1 MITAVCWKWGAL
13 FGPEYVNKLRAAL
26 ERHLHLEHRVVC
38 VTDDPQG
45 LDPRVR
51 VVPLPEGLRDTPRC
65 RRRMRIFSRDF
76 AAGLGARILSIDL
89 DVVLVGDITP
99 LVDRREPLVCW
110 RVGYAQVFSGS
121 FHLMAAGHLDGLWRA
136 YESDPEGYPRRVS
149 AEKVPSDQAMMN
161 AYLDGSP
168 RYPYKPGQHPVPCWT
183 EADGFVTYF
192 GQGYERLE
200 HLGVGPRRTT
210 LPDGARVVVLG
221 SADLAELECGRDP
234 WMREHW
240 TSLDAEVPA

>member
-1 MITAVCWKWGAL
+1 MITAVCWKWRRADGSYL
-13 FGPEYVNKLRAAL
+13 FGPEYVNRLRAGL

-38 VTDDPQG
+38 ITDDPEG
-45 LDPRVR
+45 LDHRVY
-51 VVPLPEGLRDTPRC
+51 VEPLPVGLRDTPRC

-76 AAGLGARILSIDL
+76 AARLGARILSIDL

-121 FHLMAAGHLDGLWRA
+121 FHLMDAGHLDGLWRA
-136 YESDPEGYPRRVS
+136 YESDPDGYPRRVS

-161 AYLDGSP
+161 AYLRGDD
-168 RYPYKPGQHPVPCWT
+168 VPCWT

-192 GQGYERLE
+192 GKGYERLE
-200 HLGVGPRRTT
+200 HLGVGPRRKV
-210 LPDGARVVVLG
+210 LPPGARVVVLG
-221 SADLAELECGRDP
+221 SADLADLEAGSAP
-234 WMREHW
+234 WIREHW
-240 TSLDAEVPA
+240 TALPAEAA